1 MNYPTPNLS
10 VVVLAYRSGKNITD
24 FVDSLTSLLDREEP
38 EWELILVAN
47 HFADDGDQTPAIAK
61 QLADSHIRIKAVTRI
76 KKGMM
81 GWDMRSGLEAATGK
95 NIAVIDGDGQMP
107 CEDVIRVYRKLVS
120 EGLELTKT
128 YRVNREDGLYRK
140 IISIVYNMIF
150 KILFPGLMSRDINS
164 KPKIMTR
171 EVYSQMNLHSDGWFV
186 DAEIMILARRM
197 KLKIGE
203 LGTGFSCLVNR
214 PSFVKISSIFE
225 FLGNLVRFRIME
237 YGYWFGRT
245 KNVFKIHNREPSL
258 FNQGQKQEQEVLK
271 HYRAR

>member
-10 VVVLAYRSGKNITD
+10 VVVLAYRSGKNIID
-24 FVDSLTSLLDREEP
+24 FVDSLIHLLDREEP

-47 HFADDGDQTPAIAK
+47 HFSGDDDQTPEIAK
-61 QLADSHIRIKAVTRI
+61 QLAESHIRIKTVTKI

-81 GWDMRSGLEAATGK
+81 GWDMKSGLEATTGK

-120 EGLELTKT
+120 ERLELTKT

-150 KILFPGLMSRDINS
+150 KILFPGLVSRDINS

-171 EVYSQMNLHSDGWFV
+171 EVYSQMSLHSDGWFV

-197 KLKIGE
+197 NLNIGE
-203 LGTGFSCLVNR
+203 LGTDFSCLINR
-214 PSFVKISSIFE
+214 QSFVKISSIFE
-225 FLGNLVRFRIME
+225 FLGNLARFRIME
-237 YGYWFGRT
+237 YGYWFRRK
-245 KNVFKIHNREPSL
+245 KNVLNIHNH
-258 FNQGQKQEQEVLK
+258 KQDVLK
-271 HYRAR
+271 HSRAR